1 MAVIPIGPAR
11 ISNTY
16 LRLVH
21 RINLQL
27 IDEAIQNLNYQAQS
41 KINSHSLMS
50 PLVKPKI
57 SKLNEIFKKLQPTT
71 RFKRWE
77 SLGTFWKYVSG
88 SPDAEDLRIINKTSN
103 LLIEQNNKQIN
114 VNHVFENRINN
125 ISNYILMMSH
135 SFNSVESR
143 TLTGFDVINLLFN
156 IDELIKQL
164 EYIEE
169 AIDLARKN
177 IPSSKLITL
186 QELESI
192 QQLLADDGMETTVIQ
207 NVLDIAGAYII
218 YNKNTIVYTL
228 KVPRIK
234 NVEFTMNYIDSV
246 ISNKTKIY
254 LTSNYYLIGPT
265 SYSTKS
271 LCPKFRNIYVCP
283 NSQLDP
289 VPECVQQIVRGETAQ
304 CPMERMYTN
313 NIVKS
318 INDGIV
324 FINDADIQLASNCS
338 NQQRHLKGAYLIQFS
353 SCMLKLNGEEYTNS
367 NIEIPAKPFIP
378 TTGIKV
384 NSTFTINRIP
394 LQYLQD
400 LHLDQRKHIEH
411 LNLTTQ
417 SLHWN
422 IHLFGW
428 LSFGGI
434 STFSILLII
443 IIAVWVMKS
452 FIPQRSTLVI
462 SEDAPAKDGT
472 NTKDAKASPSRVI
485 NIPFIPQE

>member
-1 MAVIPIGPAR
+1 MFA
-11 ISNTY
+11 
-16 LRLVH
+16 
-21 RINLQL
+21 
-27 IDEAIQNLNYQAQS
+27 
-41 KINSHSLMS
+41 
-50 PLVKPKI
+50 
-57 SKLNEIFKKLQPTT
+57 PTH
-71 RFKRWE
+71 
-77 SLGTFWKYVSG
+77 
-88 SPDAEDLRIINKTSN
+88 I
-103 LLIEQNNKQIN
+103 
-114 VNHVFENRINN
+114 H
-125 ISNYILMMSH
+125 
-135 SFNSVESR
+135 
-143 TLTGFDVINLLFN
+143 
-156 IDELIKQL
+156 
-164 EYIEE
+164 
-169 AIDLARKN
+169 
-177 IPSSKLITL
+177 
-186 QELESI
+186 
-192 QQLLADDGMETTVIQ
+192 
-207 NVLDIAGAYII
+207 
-218 YNKNTIVYTL
+218 
-228 KVPRIK
+228 
-234 NVEFTMNYIDSV
+234 
-246 ISNKTKIY
+246 
-254 LTSNYYLIGPT
+254 
-265 SYSTKS
+265 
-271 LCPKFRNIYVCP
+271 
-283 NSQLDP
+283 
-289 VPECVQQIVRGETAQ
+289 
-304 CPMERMYTN
+304 MYTN